1 MKKLIAVL
9 LALSCMLIGAAA
21 VAETLNI
28 AYMPNY
34 GSLWA
39 VETAIN
45 KGYFEEEGLTINLVE
60 FADGPTII
68 AAMESGSIDM
78 GYIGQGAHKL
88 CINGRAS
95 IFALSHISN
104 GDALIGGKGIATV
117 EDLKGKVV
125 AYSSGTSSE
134 DILKNSLDKA
144 GMTMDDIK
152 AMDMDASAIV
162 TAMLSGGV
170 DGILELLDLG
180 VQTLGDLRRKLRVNE
195 LTLYVRIGGSDDP
208 AKAAMGYGRAWAA
221 IGAIT
226 PSLERLFV
234 IKKRDIQ
241 PALDYTI
248 SNTQV
253 DAHLVTTITIGRSLA
268 LALRAGIRFLKILN
282 ERKKAV

>member
-1 MKKLIAVL
+1 MTWTWWMTLLAIFAALVLIGCIPVGVDARYNAEGGPKKLRQSRTARRPTRRKPKKKKKQQKQQKKPEK
-9 LALSCMLIGAAA
+9 APEKAASQ
-21 VAETLNI
+21 EKK
-28 AYMPNY
+28 PNP
-34 GSLWA
+34 
-39 VETAIN
+39 I
-45 KGYFEEEGLTINLVE
+45 
-60 FADGPTII
+60 
-68 AAMESGSIDM
+68 
-78 GYIGQGAHKL
+78 
-88 CINGRAS
+88 
-95 IFALSHISN
+95 
-104 GDALIGGKGIATV
+104 
-117 EDLKGKVV
+117 
-125 AYSSGTSSE
+125 
-134 DILKNSLDKA
+134 
-144 GMTMDDIK
+144 
-152 AMDMDASAIV
+152 
-162 TAMLSGGV
+162 LSGGV
-170 DGILELLDLG
+170 DEILQLLDIVLD
-180 VQTLGDLRRKLRVNE
+180 TLGDLRRKLRVNE

>member
-1 MKKLIAVL
+1 MTWTWWMTLAVILAVL
-9 LALSCMLIGAAA
+9 LLIGCIPVGVDAAYGEGGIRLA
-21 VAETLNI
+21 VKIWLFRLQLLPQKPKKKKKPAKKAAPKQKKPAPEKP
-28 AYMPNY
+28 AGEKKPNP
-34 GSLWA
+34 L
-39 VETAIN
+39 
-45 KGYFEEEGLTINLVE
+45 
-60 FADGPTII
+60 
-68 AAMESGSIDM
+68 
-78 GYIGQGAHKL
+78 
-88 CINGRAS
+88 
-95 IFALSHISN
+95 
-104 GDALIGGKGIATV
+104 
-117 EDLKGKVV
+117 
-125 AYSSGTSSE
+125 
-134 DILKNSLDKA
+134 
-144 GMTMDDIK
+144 
-152 AMDMDASAIV
+152 
-162 TAMLSGGV
+162 LSGGV

-234 IKKRDIQ
+234 IKKRDIR

>member
-1 MKKLIAVL
+1 MTWTWWMTL
-9 LALSCMLIGAAA
+9 LAIFAALVLIGCIPVGVDARYNAEGVFLAAKLGPIRLQLLPQKPKRKRNSKRNRKRHRKSRFA
-21 VAETLNI
+21 GKK
-28 AYMPNY
+28 PNP
-34 GSLWA
+34 
-39 VETAIN
+39 I
-45 KGYFEEEGLTINLVE
+45 
-60 FADGPTII
+60 
-68 AAMESGSIDM
+68 
-78 GYIGQGAHKL
+78 
-88 CINGRAS
+88 
-95 IFALSHISN
+95 
-104 GDALIGGKGIATV
+104 
-117 EDLKGKVV
+117 
-125 AYSSGTSSE
+125 
-134 DILKNSLDKA
+134 
-144 GMTMDDIK
+144 
-152 AMDMDASAIV
+152 
-162 TAMLSGGV
+162 LSGGV
-170 DGILELLDLG
+170 DEILQLLDIVLD
-180 VQTLGDLRRKLRVNE
+180 TLGDLRRKLRVNE

>member
-1 MKKLIAVL
+1 MTWAWWMTLAVILAVL
-9 LALSCMLIGAAA
+9 LLIGCIPVGVDAAYGEGGIRLA
-21 VAETLNI
+21 VKIWLFRLQLLPQKPKKKKKPAKKAAPKQKKPAPEKP
-28 AYMPNY
+28 AGEKKPNP
-34 GSLWA
+34 L
-39 VETAIN
+39 
-45 KGYFEEEGLTINLVE
+45 
-60 FADGPTII
+60 
-68 AAMESGSIDM
+68 
-78 GYIGQGAHKL
+78 
-88 CINGRAS
+88 
-95 IFALSHISN
+95 
-104 GDALIGGKGIATV
+104 
-117 EDLKGKVV
+117 
-125 AYSSGTSSE
+125 
-134 DILKNSLDKA
+134 
-144 GMTMDDIK
+144 
-152 AMDMDASAIV
+152 
-162 TAMLSGGV
+162 LSGGV

-234 IKKRDIQ
+234 IKKRDIR